1 MITENKIIKAEKK
14 VDITHINKLVKK
26 NAEEVATHLNGKWA
40 FQNDEQDK
48 KTNFIYQSDD
58 SDDILFEYKKYKNFE
73 INYAMQRFYNYLTS
87 TQIEN
92 IFCSYKGCEPEKD
105 KKNKEVDFWIF
116 EKPFD
121 LKVTSFP
128 KKFTGTRKDFKSDRL
143 YRNALIEWF
152 YKNQSKE
159 QRNLN
164 QNRIFL
170 VCQDG
175 DGKVQLKNQLLKKE
189 FLEIDL
195 LVQKFMDYHLTR
207 KNENEENIFNTVNID
222 GKEILSEII
231 FYKK

>member
-14 VDITHINKLVKK
+14 VDITHINKLAKR
-26 NAEEVATHLNGKWA
+26 NAEEVASYLEGKWC

-48 KTNFIYQSDD
+48 KTNFIYQSDVVE
-58 SDDILFEYKKYKNFE
+58 DILYEHSKYKNFDL
-73 INYAMQRFYNYLTS
+73 NYAMQRFYNYLTS
-87 TQIEN
+87 TRIEN
-92 IFCSYKGCEPEKD
+92 IFCSYDGCEPEKD
-105 KKNKEVDFWIF
+105 KRNKEVDFWLY

-128 KKFTGTRKDFKSDRL
+128 KKFPSKREDFKSDRM
-143 YRNALIEWF
+143 YRNELIKWF
-152 YKNQSKE
+152 YENQSKE
-159 QRNLN
+159 KRNLN

-195 LVQKFMDYHLTR
+195 LIQKFMNYHLAK
-207 KNENEENIFNTVNID
+207 KNENEENIFNTVTID
-222 GKEILSEII
+222 GKEVLSDII
-231 FYKK
+231 FLKK